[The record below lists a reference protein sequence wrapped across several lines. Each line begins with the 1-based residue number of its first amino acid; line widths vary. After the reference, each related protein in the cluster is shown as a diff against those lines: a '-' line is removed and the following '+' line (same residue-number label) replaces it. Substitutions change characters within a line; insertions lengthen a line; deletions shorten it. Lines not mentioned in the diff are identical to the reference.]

1 MTTADKLEALLTSAS
16 KEPVTQTHLDTPYS
30 FVSGC
35 GMGGRM
41 KQADARLYV
50 ELRNNVQQLI
60 AALRRV
66 EAIANTEAELAIS

>member
-1 MTTADKLEALLTSAS
+1 MITADGLEALLAKAS

-50 ELRNNVQQLI
+50 ELRNNVQQIIELLKQDE
-60 AALRRV
+60 ARRNN
-66 EAIANTEAELAIS
+66 ANKD